1 MNKGCDLK
9 KIVVTSVA
17 FSKNEF
23 LIKKIKNLFPN
34 TTLNV
39 DAKRFNE
46 DELIQYLKDADGIIV
61 GLDKID
67 HSILVN
73 LPKIKI
79 VAKFGVGL
87 DNINLEDCAE
97 QNVSVGWT
105 GGVNKTS
112 VAEMTLGFMLMFSR
126 NLYTTSNQLKAG
138 EWNKSGGF
146 QLSGKTI
153 GIIGLGHIGKELVRL
168 IKPFGCTILVN
179 DIIEQDDFCKS
190 NNLFQSTKKTI
201 YKECD
206 IITIHTPLSDETLNM
221 ITLDELKLMKKSAY
235 LINTARGKIINEI
248 DLKYA
253 LQDKI
258 IAGAALDVY
267 EKEPPTD
274 RDFLSLPN
282 LICTPHIGGNAKEAV
297 ESMGMSAIRHLEN
310 YFKE

>member
-1 MNKGCDLK
+1 
-9 KIVVTSVA
+9 
-17 FSKNEF
+17 
-23 LIKKIKNLFPN
+23 
-34 TTLNV
+34 
-39 DAKRFNE
+39 
-46 DELIQYLKDADGIIV
+46 
-61 GLDKID
+61 
-67 HSILVN
+67 LVN